1 MNKKLFLLLFLLSI
15 LLPLITGC
23 GVSLTKTPY
32 DLAVENGFEGSEE
45 EWLASLKG
53 ESAYEIWLSQ
63 GNTGTI
69 QDFLNALNVTVNDY
83 NVTVNGSDNAL
94 ASNAKALLSVCS
106 IYAQFSKEVLIR
118 NGYQWETVVQNYRSA
133 GSGVIYQLDKT
144 AGSAYIITN
153 YHVVFDIENESTTS
167 GVSNNI
173 KLYLFGK
180 EYDQYAIPATYVGGS
195 VYYDIAVLKVENSD
209 ILRQSDAIA
218 VTPMPED
225 REVTVGQT
233 AIAVGNPEACG
244 ISATSGVVCVDS
256 ETIAMTSADGS
267 KVTMRVMRI
276 DTAINSGNSGGG
288 LFNAKGELIG
298 ITNAK
303 IVSTATENI
312 AYAIPV
318 KVATRVADNII
329 HYCENSSKK
338 TMQRAV
344 VGINVSTVASSAHY
358 DSTTGTVS
366 IMETVA
372 VSSVNRG
379 SVSEGV
385 LKVGDIITAITIH
398 GETYP
403 ITRTFMLS
411 DTLLCARLGD
421 EITFH
426 VIRNGV
432 EMTLSVTIDLS
443 SIYSY

>member
-1 MNKKLFLLLFLLSI
+1 MHNDRCATEKCHIYIANFIKHAGKVFVFWHDMD
-15 LLPLITGC
+15 G
-23 GVSLTKTPY
+23 
-32 DLAVENGFEGSEE
+32 
-45 EWLASLKG
+45 
-53 ESAYEIWLSQ
+53 
-63 GNTGTI
+63 GNHCT
-69 QDFLNALNVTVNDY
+69 
-83 NVTVNGSDNAL
+83 
-94 ASNAKALLSVCS
+94 
-106 IYAQFSKEVLIR
+106 
-118 NGYQWETVVQNYRSA
+118 
-133 GSGVIYQLDKT
+133 
-144 AGSAYIITN
+144 
-153 YHVVFDIENESTTS
+153 
-167 GVSNNI
+167 
-173 KLYLFGK
+173 
-180 EYDQYAIPATYVGGS
+180 
-195 VYYDIAVLKVENSD
+195 
-209 ILRQSDAIA
+209 
-218 VTPMPED
+218 
-225 REVTVGQT
+225 
-233 AIAVGNPEACG
+233 EACG

-372 VSSVNRG
+372 VSGVNRG

-398 GETYP
+398 GKTYP
-403 ITRTFMLS
+403 IPRTFMLS

-426 VIRNGV
+426 VIRDGV